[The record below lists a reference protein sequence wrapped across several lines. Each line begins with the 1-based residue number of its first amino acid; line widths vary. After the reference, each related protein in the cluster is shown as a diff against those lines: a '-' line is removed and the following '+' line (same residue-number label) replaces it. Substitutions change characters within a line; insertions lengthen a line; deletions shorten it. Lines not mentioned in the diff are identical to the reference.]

1 MIAIVR
7 QAQVEDA
14 ERLAL
19 LRRETFR
26 ETFVDGG
33 FAIPYPPADLA
44 EFERAT
50 YGQERVT
57 EDLRDPEKMSW
68 VAEADGHLL
77 GYAHVGPCKLPHP
90 DVGPGDGELY
100 QLYVRKASQGMR
112 LGGRLLTT
120 ALDFLARHRPGPV
133 WVGVWSGN
141 ARAQMFYE
149 AHGFIKVGEYD
160 FPVGT
165 WRDREF
171 ICRRAG

>member
-1 MIAIVR
+1 M
-7 QAQVEDA
+7 EDA
-14 ERLAL
+14 AKLAL

-26 ETFVDGG
+26 ETFVDGA

-50 YGQERVT
+50 YSLERVT
-57 EDLRDPEKMSW
+57 EDLRNPEKMSW
-68 VAEADGHLL
+68 VAEADSVLI
-77 GYAHVGPCKLPHP
+77 GYAQVGPCKLPHP
-90 DVGPGDGELY
+90 DISPGDGEIH
-100 QLYVRKASQGMR
+100 QLYVRKEAQGNR

-141 ARAQMFYE
+141 DRAQLIYE
-149 AHGFIKVGEYD
+149 AHGFMKVGEYD
-160 FPVGT
+160 FPVGA